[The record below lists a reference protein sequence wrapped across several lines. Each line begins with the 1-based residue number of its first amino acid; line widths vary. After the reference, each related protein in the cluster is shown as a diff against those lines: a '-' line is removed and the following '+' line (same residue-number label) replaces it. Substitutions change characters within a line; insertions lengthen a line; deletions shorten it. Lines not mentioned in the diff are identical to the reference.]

1 MPTATKTDEVTLTE
15 DKLDRL
21 ADCPECLAG
30 NLAWLLSQAHFAM
43 LSELHAALRPE
54 GITPRGYHVLVAAQ
68 TGDRT
73 QTELAGL
80 VGLDKTT
87 MVVTVD
93 ELESAGLAERVPSET
108 DRRARVISVTAEGG
122 QGRGGECSQA
132 CSRRCRREV
141 SRHASSRRSAAR
153 SSKAS
158 PPLRPRA
165 ALGRAGLPGRAATRA
180 AVVHR

>member
-43 LSELHAALRPE
+43 LSELHAALRPQ

-93 ELESAGLAERVPSET
+93 ELESAGLAERTPSET
-108 DRRARVISVTAEGG
+108 DRRARVISVTAKGDKVVS
-122 QGRGGECSQA
+122 ECSGLLEKMQA
-132 CSRRCRREV
+132 EVLDTLPRAQRGPFLEGLATLVRERLSDAPDCPGVRRRE
-141 SRHASSRRSAAR
+141 
-153 SSKAS
+153 
-158 PPLRPRA
+158 PQ
-165 ALGRAGLPGRAATRA
+165 
-180 AVVHR
+180 